1 MLFERAVHEI
11 PTKSL
16 SEIQQHTQ
24 WYTEYSTLLDNKKKA
39 IVTWRRQ
46 RQVWICAIAY
56 YLSITRCLIQK
67 SKHEDVKPDKDLLD
81 TKMQSKQS
89 EVLAKEREERFA
101 RLSAWKV
108 SWCFHTKLLR
118 SIFFFTYFYCYY
130 WSSKAQQE
138 KNRTKLEE
146 EKLRAELD
154 HKKAMEKEKR
164 RRVSLASY
172 PGFVRPGYKG

>member
-11 PTKSL
+11 PTKNL

-56 YLSITRCLIQK
+56 YLSITRCLFQK

-81 TKMQSKQS
+81 TKMQSKRS

-118 SIFFFTYFYCYY
+118 SIFYIYIYCYY

-138 KNRTKLEE
+138 KNHTKLEE